1 MEQVIF
7 GGYTEAALSA
17 TDTKYNSPISGYL
30 WQGIE
35 LYVYKLVST
44 DGKIK
49 NLRVKLDGSP
59 GVGTKYTFALMVNGA
74 PSALTVEIADG
85 ATSGSNMVNK
95 IVVSPGDTV
104 SIRCVPANTPTVRY
118 ATWSCVFEGDI
129 ENESLILGGSLNPLS
144 TTVTRY
150 GQVMCAR
157 TAYTATENDFRQV
170 VPTAGTIKNFYVK
183 LSEDPGTD
191 PEGYRFTL
199 RKNGVSQALTV
210 TITADATT
218 GSDLVNTVDV
228 VAGDV
233 LTLMVEPLNA
243 PSVAPSAVWGMT
255 FVADIDGESIVLGG
269 GSDDLHNANTEYN
282 KVTGETGTLWSTNEA
297 LKYLLGQVCTLKKL
311 YILLS
316 AAPGVGNTYTFT
328 LRISDADS
336 NVVAAVTGAATTGNS
351 GALEDDVDNDE
362 YVDLQ
367 VVPADTPDAADA
379 YWGFVAYREPPP
391 AVAVKPVWEMLS
403 RGAEARH
410 RMKSSLTLKLG

>member
-1 MEQVIF
+1 MEQVVF
-7 GGYTEAALSA
+7 GGYTDTVLSDI
-17 TDTKYNSPISGYL
+17 DTKYNSPISGYL
-30 WQGIE
+30 WQSIE

-49 NLRVKLDGSP
+49 NLRVKLDDSP
-59 GVGTKYTFALMVNGA
+59 GAGKKYTFTLMVNSA
-74 PSALTVEIADG
+74 PSALIVEIANG
-85 ATSGSNMVNK
+85 ATSGSNMVNE
-95 IVVSPGDTV
+95 IDVSPGDTV

-118 ATWSCVFEGDI
+118 AAWTCVFEGDI

-144 TTVTRY
+144 KTTIRY

-157 TAYTATENDFRQV
+157 SAYTATENDFREV

-183 LSEDPGTD
+183 LSADPGTT

-233 LTLMVEPLNA
+233 LTLMIEPLNA

-255 FVADIDGESIVLGG
+255 FVADVDGESIVLGG
-269 GSDDLHNANTEYN
+269 GDDNLHNANTEYN
-282 KVTGETGTLWSTNEA
+282 KVTSETGTLWLAIEETR
-297 LKYLLGQVCTLKKL
+297 KQLLGQVCTLKKL
-311 YILLS
+311 HILLS
-316 AAPGVGNTYTFT
+316 AAPGVGNTYTFN
-328 LRISDADS
+328 LRIASANS
-336 NVVAAVTGAATTGNS
+336 NVIAAVTGAATTGNS

-367 VVPADTPDAADA
+367 VVPDGTPDAADA
-379 YWGFVAYREPPP
+379 YWGFVVAYREVPIIPP
-391 AVAVKPVWEMLS
+391 AYPLIGKPLVAPIMVGRPKI
-403 RGAEARH
+403 R
-410 RMKSSLTLKLG
+410 